1 MKQRGNSFFQKIVLA
16 SPWKWLLP
24 CFILISAVNAGM
36 LLLLNRYV
44 PLGALPSGFIKSGS
58 VYIIMTAVIETLLIY
73 YIVNKNLIRP
83 VQRLDDA
90 AGKVAHGDFSVYV
103 EPIHTENQYNFL
115 DTLIE
120 NFNTMVDELGSLETL
135 QTDFISNVS
144 HEIRTPLGNMKGYA
158 YALKNEN
165 LSPEQRNE
173 YTDTIIEAVERL
185 NTMVTNI
192 LKLNKLEN
200 QSAELKKEKYDL
212 CEQLSECLLLFEKIW
227 NEKEIEIEL
236 ETEDRA
242 VIQADRELLGLVWT
256 NLLSN
261 AFKFTEP
268 GGKVSV
274 RQTSDQNGIT
284 VMVSDT
290 GCGMDRQTQ
299 DRMFEKFYQ
308 GDTSHAQ
315 NGNGLGLALVRRII
329 NLTGCS
335 MSVSSELGKGTVFV
349 IQLSQS

>member
-1 MKQRGNSFFQKIVLA
+1 MKQKGKRFFQRIMLT
-16 SPWKWLLP
+16 SPWKWLLS
-24 CFILISAVNAGM
+24 CFILISVVNAGM
-36 LLLLNRYV
+36 FLLLNWYV
-44 PLGALPSGFIKSGS
+44 PLGTLPSDFVCAGI
-58 VYIIMTAVIETLLIY
+58 VYIIVTAIVETIILY
-73 YIVNKNLIRP
+73 YTVNRKLIRP

-103 EPIHTENQYNFL
+103 EPVHTENRYNFL

-120 NFNTMVDELGSLETL
+120 NFNAMVDELGTLETL
-135 QTDFISNVS
+135 QTDFIANVS

-158 YALKNEN
+158 YALKDEN

-173 YTDTIIEAVERL
+173 YADTIIEATERL

-200 QSAELKKEKYDL
+200 QGVALKKEEYDL

-227 NEKEIEIEL
+227 NEKGIDVEL

-261 AFKFTEP
+261 AFKFTES

-274 RQTSDQNGIT
+274 CQTSDRDGIT
-284 VMVSDT
+284 VTVSDT
-290 GCGMDRQTQ
+290 GCGMDKQTQ
-299 DRMFEKFYQ
+299 ERMFEKFYQ

-315 NGNGLGLALVRRII
+315 SGNGLGLALVGRII
-329 NLTGCS
+329 NLSGYFL
-335 MSVSSELGKGTVFV
+335 SVSSEPDKGTTFM
-349 IQLSQS
+349 IRL